1 MSWGIIS
8 AFVGGY
14 GVGFVMG
21 AFALWYLVFDDKKR
35 LVAFLLDCRELLR
48 SSRNDGKRK
57 ERENV

>member
-1 MSWGIIS
+1 MSFIS
-8 AFVGGY
+8 GVVFGY
-14 GVGFVMG
+14 GVGFVFG
-21 AFALWYLVFDDKKR
+21 VFALWYLVFDDKKR

>member
-1 MSWGIIS
+1 MSFIS
-8 AFVGGY
+8 GVVFGY

-35 LVAFLLDCRELLR
+35 LVAFLLDCHEMLR
-48 SSRNDGKRK
+48 ISRNDRKRNRK